1 MKKLWKLSPPNKE
14 LQESLSRELDVLP
27 VTAQLLINRGLVD
40 CGKAFSFL
48 SPDLRS
54 LYDPFLMKDMDRAVK
69 RIVAALQKKEK
80 IAIYGDYDVDGVS
93 ASALL
98 YLFFREIGVDVLTCI
113 PDRKAEGYGL
123 NVEAIKRLASSA
135 SGGGAKLI
143 ITVDCGTSNHSEILF
158 ASSIGIDCIVTDHHL
173 PPDGIPPAYAIVN
186 PMRKDCLF
194 PFKGLSGAGVAFNL
208 LMALRAELKKDTSFL
223 SPNLKKYLDLVC
235 IGTIADMVPLTDE
248 NRILVSWGLKELS
261 FSARPGIVALKE
273 VSGINTM
280 DITAEN
286 IAFQFAP
293 RINAAGRLAHAD
305 TALRLL
311 ITEDRDEARL
321 LAKKLNS
328 ENISRQG
335 VEARILTEALE
346 LAPPEADGGTD
357 RALVLAS
364 DNWHAGVVGIV
375 AGRLAERFAKP
386 VALIAMDGDTGRGSV
401 RGVKGCNVFEGL
413 KSAAHLLERY
423 GGHRAAAGL
432 TVRRDKLDDFR
443 AAFIAYMNS
452 NLSDEDLIP
461 EVELD
466 CMVSF
471 DELNLRLLGEL
482 KRLEPFGQANE
493 KPLFCAIGADILN
506 TEVVK
511 EKHLRIKMRQNGTVQ
526 SAMAFRMA
534 GLHPIKGN
542 NFDVAF
548 YPYVDEWRGVQS
560 VRLNVK
566 DIKPSAQ

>member
-1 MKKLWKLSPPNKE
+1 MKKLWKMSPPNKE

-40 CGKAFSFL
+40 CDKAFSFL

-54 LYDPFLMKDMDRAVK
+54 LHDPFLMKDMDKAVK
-69 RIVAALQKKEK
+69 RIAAALDKREK

-98 YLFFREIGVDVLTCI
+98 YLFFKELGVDVLTCI
-113 PDRKAEGYGL
+113 PDRKTEGYGL
-123 NVEAIKRLASSA
+123 NIEGIKRLASK
-135 SGGGAKLI
+135 GVKLV
-143 ITVDCGTSNHSEILF
+143 ITVDCGTSNHEEIIF

-173 PPDGIPPAYAIVN
+173 PSFEVPLAYAIVN
-186 PMRKDCLF
+186 PMQKDCLF
-194 PFKGLSGAGVAFNL
+194 PFKGLSGVGVAFNL
-208 LMALRAELKKDTSFL
+208 LMALRTELRKDASFA

-235 IGTIADMVPLTDE
+235 IGTIADMVPLVDE
-248 NRILVSWGLKELS
+248 NRILVSFGLKELS
-261 FSARPGIVALKE
+261 FSARPGIIALKE

-280 DITAEN
+280 DVTAEN

-311 ITEDRDEARL
+311 VTEDPSEARL

-346 LAPPEADGGTD
+346 LAAGGGTD
-357 RALVLAS
+357 MALVLAS

-386 VALIAMDGDTGRGSV
+386 VALIALDGDIGKGSV
-401 RGVKGCNVFEGL
+401 RGVKGCNVVDGL
-413 KSAAHLLERY
+413 KSVAHLLERY

-432 TVRRDKLDDFR
+432 TVRRDKLDDFK
-443 AAFIAYMNS
+443 AAFVAYMNS
-452 NLSDEDLIP
+452 NLSDDDLIP

-471 DELNLRLLGEL
+471 DELNLRLLEEL

-493 KPLFCAIGADILN
+493 KPLFCATGADILN

-511 EKHLRIKMRQNGTVQ
+511 EKHLRIKMRQNGMVQ
-526 SAMAFRMA
+526 NAMAFRMA

-542 NFDVAF
+542 SFDVAF
-548 YPYVDEWRGVQS
+548 YPYVDEWRGVRS

-566 DIKPSAQ
+566 DIRPSGV

>member
-1 MKKLWKLSPPNKE
+1 
-14 LQESLSRELDVLP
+14 
-27 VTAQLLINRGLVD
+27 
-40 CGKAFSFL
+40 
-48 SPDLRS
+48 
-54 LYDPFLMKDMDRAVK
+54 
-69 RIVAALQKKEK
+69 
-80 IAIYGDYDVDGVS
+80 
-93 ASALL
+93 
-98 YLFFREIGVDVLTCI
+98 
-113 PDRKAEGYGL
+113 
-123 NVEAIKRLASSA
+123 
-135 SGGGAKLI
+135 
-143 ITVDCGTSNHSEILF
+143 F
-158 ASSIGIDCIVTDHHL
+158 A
-173 PPDGIPPAYAIVN
+173 N
-186 PMRKDCLF
+186 
-194 PFKGLSGAGVAFNL
+194 
-208 LMALRAELKKDTSFL
+208 
-223 SPNLKKYLDLVC
+223 PNLKKYLDLVC
-235 IGTIADMVPLTDE
+235 IGTIADMVPLVDE

-273 VSGINTM
+273 VSGINTA
-280 DITAEN
+280 DVTAEN

-311 ITEDRDEARL
+311 ITEDPGEARL

-346 LAPPEADGGTD
+346 LAVDGGAD

-401 RGVKGCNVFEGL
+401 RGVKGCNVVEGL
-413 KSAAHLLERY
+413 KSVAHLLERY

-432 TVRRDKLDDFR
+432 TVRRDKLDDFK
-443 AAFIAYMNS
+443 AAFVEYMNS

-493 KPLFCAIGADILN
+493 KPLFCATGADILN

-511 EKHLRIKMRQNGTVQ
+511 EKHLRIKMRQNGMVQ
-526 SAMAFRMA
+526 NAMAFRMA

-566 DIKPSAQ
+566 DIKPSGV

>member
-1 MKKLWKLSPPNKE
+1 MKKLWKMSPPNKE

-54 LYDPFLMKDMDRAVK
+54 LHDPFLMKDMDKAVK
-69 RIVAALQKKEK
+69 RIATALQKREK

-93 ASALL
+93 SSALL

-113 PDRKAEGYGL
+113 PDRKSEGYGL
-123 NVEAIKRLASSA
+123 NIEAIKRLALK
-135 SGGGAKLI
+135 GVKLI
-143 ITVDCGTSNHSEILF
+143 ITVDCGTSNAEEILF
-158 ASSIGIDCIVTDHHL
+158 ASSMGIDCIVTDHHL
-173 PPDGIPPAYAIVN
+173 PSDGIPPAYAIVN

-194 PFKGLSGAGVAFNL
+194 PFKGLSGVGVAFNL
-208 LMALRAELKKDTSFL
+208 LMALRAELKKDSSFS

-235 IGTIADMVPLTDE
+235 IGTIADMVPLVDE

-273 VSGINTM
+273 VSGINTI
-280 DITAEN
+280 DVTAEN

-293 RINAAGRLAHAD
+293 RLNAAGRLAHAD

-311 ITEDRDEARL
+311 ITESPDEARL

-346 LAPPEADGGTD
+346 LADGGGVD

-386 VALIAMDGDTGRGSV
+386 VALIALEGDMGKGSV
-401 RGVKGCNVFEGL
+401 RGVKGCNVVEGL

-443 AAFIAYMNS
+443 AAFVSYMNS
-452 NLSDEDLIP
+452 NLSDDDLIP

-493 KPLFCAIGADILN
+493 KPLFCAMGADILN

-526 SAMAFRMA
+526 SAMGFRMA

-542 NFDVAF
+542 SFDVAF

-566 DIKPSAQ
+566 DIKPSEV

>member
-1 MKKLWKLSPPNKE
+1 M
-14 LQESLSRELDVLP
+14 LP

-54 LYDPFLMKDMDRAVK
+54 LHDPFLMKDMDKAVK

-93 ASALL
+93 SSALL
-98 YLFFREIGVDVLTCI
+98 YLFFRELGVDVLTCI
-113 PDRKAEGYGL
+113 PDRKTEGYGL

-135 SGGGAKLI
+135 SGGGGVKLI
-143 ITVDCGTSNHSEILF
+143 ITVDCGTSNHEEIRF
-158 ASSIGIDCIVTDHHL
+158 ASEVGIDCIVTDHHL
-173 PPDGIPPAYAIVN
+173 PSDGIPPAYAMIN

-194 PFKGLSGAGVAFNL
+194 PFKGLSGVGVAFNL
-208 LMALRAELKKDTSFL
+208 LLALRAELKKDSSFA

-235 IGTIADMVPLTDE
+235 IGTIADMVPLVDE

-261 FSARPGIVALKE
+261 FSARPGLVALKE
-273 VSGINTM
+273 VSGINIA
-280 DITAEN
+280 DVTAEN
-286 IAFQFAP
+286 VAFQFAP
-293 RINAAGRLAHAD
+293 RLNAAGRLARAD

-311 ITEDRDEARL
+311 VTESPDEARL

-346 LAPPEADGGTD
+346 LANGGGAD

-386 VALIAMDGDTGRGSV
+386 VALIALDGDIGKGSV

-432 TVRRDKLDDFR
+432 TVRRDNLNDFR

-452 NLSDEDLIP
+452 NLSDDDLIP

-493 KPLFCAIGADILN
+493 KPLFCAMGADILN

-526 SAMAFRMA
+526 SAMGFRMA

-566 DIKPSAQ
+566 DIKPSGV